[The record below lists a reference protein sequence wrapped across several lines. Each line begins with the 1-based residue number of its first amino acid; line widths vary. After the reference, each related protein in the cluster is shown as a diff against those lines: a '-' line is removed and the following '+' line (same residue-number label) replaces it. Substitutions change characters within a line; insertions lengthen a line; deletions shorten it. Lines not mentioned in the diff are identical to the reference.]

1 MTRFTAPLI
10 AFIGLLA
17 VFAVGLT
24 LNPREIPSPLVNKPA
39 PAFEAEHLHDPS
51 LRFAPADLR
60 GKVWLLNVWA
70 SWCVAC
76 REEHTVLLAYAH
88 SPKAVPVIGLNY
100 KDKRNDGQ
108 LWLAR
113 HGNPYQLSVFDP
125 DGRIGLDYGVYGVP
139 ETYLIDQAGRIRH
152 KHNGPLTTEV
162 LEKTLLPQINELH
175 RSPG

>member
-1 MTRFTAPLI
+1 MNKFLLPLA
-10 AFIGLLA
+10 AFVALLA

-24 LNPREIPSPLVNKPA
+24 LNPRELPSPLVDKAA
-39 PAFEAEHLHDPS
+39 PAFNAPLLHDPDQ
-51 LRFAPADLR
+51 RFSPSEMA

-76 REEHTVLLAYAH
+76 REEHPVLVAYSRTDA
-88 SPKAVPVIGLNY
+88 AVPIIGLNY

-113 HGNPYQLSVFDP
+113 HGNPYLLSVFDP

-139 ETYLIDQAGRIRH
+139 ETYLIDKAGYIRH
-152 KHNGPLTTEV
+152 KHNGPVTTAV
-162 LEKTLLPQINELH
+162 LENTLLPLIRELN
-175 RSPG
+175 R